1 MDAQQILDT
10 VKQQYGITF
19 TETHTGGG
27 CMALEARLESGHWI
41 VATDDAL
48 SGFARRIEFES
59 RDDNYNSHY
68 SDDHCAMGWS
78 IGIYPND
85 PAENTWMSGEDSIV
99 DIVDYD
105 AYAHQLPGIV
115 GAALKALMEVR

>member
-1 MDAQQILDT
+1 
-10 VKQQYGITF
+10 
-19 TETHTGGG
+19 
-27 CMALEARLESGHWI
+27 
-41 VATDDAL
+41 
-48 SGFARRIEFES
+48 
-59 RDDNYNSHY
+59 
-68 SDDHCAMGWS
+68 MGWS